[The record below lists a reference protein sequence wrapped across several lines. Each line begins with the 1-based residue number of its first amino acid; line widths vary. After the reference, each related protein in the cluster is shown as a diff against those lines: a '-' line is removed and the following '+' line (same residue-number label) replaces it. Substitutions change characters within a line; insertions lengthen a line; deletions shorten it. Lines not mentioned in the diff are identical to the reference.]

1 MSPDGQVVRG
11 EVKDDQNDQDV
22 DGDRVEVGEED
33 EPIDDE
39 DVGAKEKS
47 PELVDSGNDS
57 DQLIGSAEE
66 EDALKD
72 SDDEVDGGGGAL
84 NLPAAIAAALPAANA
99 AYDDDV
105 PERPPPNKK
114 HKCLQVCNSLFLI

>member
-11 EVKDDQNDQDV
+11 EVRDDQNDQDV
-22 DGDRVEVGEED
+22 NVGDD
-33 EPIDDE
+33 EPIE
-39 DVGAKEKS
+39 DEKS

-66 EDALKD
+66 DALKD
-72 SDDEVDGGGGAL
+72 SDDEVDEEGGGAL
-84 NLPAAIAAALPAANA
+84 NLPAAIAVALPAA
-99 AYDDDV
+99 YDEDV

-114 HKCLQVCNSLFLI
+114 HKCLQVIHYC